1 MNNVD
6 TEHNSKTEENLKTED
21 DIDIP
26 RFDIVAGKEYHHEY
40 FSFRD
45 ECDYCSRRLA
55 RHLINNLDRRATIFA
70 DSTEMC
76 YVEFSFVDP
85 DDGVSEWRYRLFH
98 SGRPTCV
105 DT

>member
-1 MNNVD
+1 MNNAD

-55 RHLINNLDRRATIFA
+55 IS
-70 DSTEMC
+70 STTWID
-76 YVEFSFVDP
+76 VPPFS
-85 DDGVSEWRYRLFH
+85 L
-98 SGRPTCV
+98 TQLKCV
-105 DT
+105 M